1 MSDEI
6 FVQTDKVA
14 EAAARITHANQAIDT
29 AFDEM
34 ERAIQRLNKS
44 WTSPASDTV
53 IGYFSSISS
62 HFKSNRFA
70 VMKDYSHFLLGPVV
84 EGYTAAENENVRL
97 ADAFK

>member
-6 FVQTDKVA
+6 FIQTDKVA
-14 EAAARITHANQAIDT
+14 EAAAHITHANQVIDT
-29 AFDEM
+29 AFNEM
-34 ERAIQRLNKS
+34 ERAIQRLNQS
-44 WTSPASDTV
+44 WTSQASGTV

-62 HFKSNRFA
+62 HFKDNRFA
-70 VMKDYSHFLLGPVV
+70 VMNDYSQFLLGAVV